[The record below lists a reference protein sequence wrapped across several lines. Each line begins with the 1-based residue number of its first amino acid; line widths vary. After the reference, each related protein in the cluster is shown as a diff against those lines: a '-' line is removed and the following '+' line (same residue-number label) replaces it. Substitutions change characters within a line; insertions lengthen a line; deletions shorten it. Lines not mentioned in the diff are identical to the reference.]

1 MNTLREFHFATVVL
15 RLALALCAGGLIGYG
30 RAKKRRSAGMRTY
43 MLTCTGAALTML
55 IAMYEREMLYG
66 GQWAWAAAYA
76 DIKFDTSRFSA
87 QVINGVGFLAAGTI
101 VVTRDSDI
109 KGLTTA
115 AGLWASGIIGLALGA
130 GFYEGSILAALM
142 VLFTEVAFARVGKTL
157 RHKPVFT
164 VVLRFR
170 TKAALESALRRCK
183 DRKFAIT
190 DLQVVAG
197 HEDSTARVEL
207 RQRGDDDYQELLDEI
222 RALQDISEAEV
233 VEDGDS

>member
-1 MNTLREFHFATVVL
+1 M
-15 RLALALCAGGLIGYG
+15 
-30 RAKKRRSAGMRTY
+30 
-43 MLTCTGAALTML
+43 
-55 IAMYEREMLYG
+55 
-66 GQWAWAAAYA
+66 AAAYA